1 MIEIDK
7 IRTKAQQW
15 LGPEFN
21 EETRKEVREMLEK
34 DEKKLIDA
42 FYQDLEFGTGGL
54 RGIMGA
60 GTNRMNIY
68 TLGMATQGL
77 SNYII
82 KECGN
87 KGIKVAIAHDCRN
100 NSRYFAETAADIF
113 SANGFEVYLF
123 EALRPTP
130 ELSFAIRQYKCQSGV
145 VITASHNPPEYNGY
159 KAYWNDG
166 GQVVAPHDEAI
177 IEEVRKITSVS
188 QIKFDGKKEKIRI
201 IGKETD
207 ELFLKE
213 VLKMSINP
221 EIIRKHNDLGIVFT
235 PIHGTGAPLVPEAL
249 KMFGFKNI
257 QNVPEQ
263 DAPDGNFPT
272 VKSPNPEEPAALSM
286 AIKKATETG
295 ADLVMA
301 TDPDADRLGIAVRNK
316 KNEFVL
322 LNGNQTGALL
332 IQYILSQFKE
342 KKKYKGNEF
351 IIKTI
356 VTTDLLDRI
365 AEKHKVK
372 CYNVLTGF
380 KFFAELIREL
390 EGKEKYIGGGEE
402 SYGFLP
408 GDYVRDKDAVA
419 SCALAAEVAAWA
431 KSRGKTLYEQLIDI
445 YLEYGLY
452 KEKLIN
458 IVRKGAEGANEIRS
472 MMKGYRNNPPE
483 TINKSKVVK
492 VDDYATLVST
502 NCITGEK
509 KKIDLLESDVLQ
521 FFLEDGSK
529 ISVRP
534 SGTEPKIKFYF
545 SVNTKLESAAKFD
558 ETEMYLDQR
567 IDDIIKDMRLSCVFY
582 HGIPHFERGTRSVLT
597 VKLIENSV
605 KLRGLSI

>member
-1 MIEIDK
+1 MLSIEE
-7 IRTKAQQW
+7 IRSKAQQW

-21 EETRKEVREMLEK
+21 EETRREVWEMLEK

-87 KGIKVAIAHDCRN
+87 NGIKVAIAHDCRN

-113 SANGFEVYLF
+113 SSNGFEVYLF

-130 ELSFAIRQYKCQSGV
+130 ELSFAIRHYKCQSGV

-159 KAYWNDG
+159 KVYWNDG

-188 QIKFDGKKEKIRI
+188 QIKFNGKKDKIKT

-207 ELFLKE
+207 QLFLNE
-213 VLKMSINP
+213 VIKMSINP
-221 EIIRKHNDLGIVFT
+221 DIIKKQNDIGIVYT
-235 PIHGTGAPLVPEAL
+235 PIHGTGGTLVPQAL
-249 KMFGFKNI
+249 KMFGFRNI

-263 DAPDGNFPT
+263 DIVDGNFPT

-286 AIKKATETG
+286 AIKKAYETG
-295 ADLVMA
+295 AELVMA
-301 TDPDADRLGIAVRNK
+301 TDPDADRIGIAVRNK
-316 KNEFVL
+316 KGEFVL
-322 LNGNQTGALL
+322 LNGNQTGVLL
-332 IQYILSQFKE
+332 THYILSQFKE
-342 KKKYKGNEF
+342 RNKYKGNEY

-356 VTTDLLDRI
+356 VTTDLLDKI
-365 AEKHKVK
+365 AEKYKVK

-380 KFFAELIREL
+380 KFFAELIRKL

-419 SCALAAEVAAWA
+419 SCALAAEVAAYA
-431 KSRGKTLYEQLIDI
+431 KNKGMSLYEQLIDI

-458 IVRKGAEGANEIRS
+458 IVRKGKEGADEIKA
-472 MMKGYRNNPPE
+472 MMTTYRNNPPKI
-483 TINKSKVVK
+483 INNSKVVK
-492 VDDYATLVST
+492 INDFGTLISID
-502 NCITGEK
+502 CLTGK
-509 KKIDLLESDVLQ
+509 KNVIDLIKSDVLQ
-521 FFLEDGSK
+521 FFLQDGSK

-558 ETEMYLDQR
+558 ETEKLLDQR
-567 IDDIIKDMRLSCVFY
+567 IADIIKYM
-582 HGIPHFERGTRSVLT
+582 
-597 VKLIENSV
+597 KLQ
-605 KLRGLSI
+605 

>member
-1 MIEIDK
+1 MQSLDQIK
-7 IRTKAQQW
+7 SKAQQW

-34 DEKKLIDA
+34 DEKKLVDA

-130 ELSFAIRQYKCQSGV
+130 ELSFAIRQYKCQSGI

-188 QIKFDGKKEKIRI
+188 QIKFVGKKEKIKI

-207 ELFLKE
+207 KLFLAE

-221 EIIRKHNDLGIVFT
+221 DIISKFSNIGIVFT
-235 PIHGTGAPLVPEAL
+235 PIHGTGNPLVPEAL

-263 DAPDGNFPT
+263 ENPDGNFPT

-286 AIKKATETG
+286 AIRKATETG
-295 ADLVMA
+295 AELVMA

-342 KKKYKGNEF
+342 KNKYKGNEF

-356 VTTDLLDRI
+356 VTSDLLDRI

-545 SVNTKLESAAKFD
+545 SVNTKLESADNFD
-558 ETEMYLDQR
+558 ETEKLLDQR
-567 IDDIIKDMRLSCVFY
+567 ITDIIKDM
-582 HGIPHFERGTRSVLT
+582 
-597 VKLIENSV
+597 KLI
-605 KLRGLSI
+605 LSFLPRSCAELYTE

>member
-1 MIEIDK
+1 MLSLDEIK
-7 IRTKAQQW
+7 SKARKW

-21 EETRKEVREMLEK
+21 EETRREVREMLEK

-82 KECGN
+82 KECGETS
-87 KGIKVAIAHDCRN
+87 IKVAVAHDCRN

-177 IEEVRKITSVS
+177 IEEVRKIKTVS
-188 QIKFDGKKEKIRI
+188 EIKFNRKKEKIKI

-207 ELFLKE
+207 QLFLNE
-213 VLKMSINP
+213 ILKMSINP
-221 EIIRKHNDLGIVFT
+221 DIIRKQNNIGIVYT
-235 PIHGTGAPLVPEAL
+235 PIHGTGGTLVPQAL

-263 DAPDGNFPT
+263 DIVDGNFPT
-272 VKSPNPEEPAALSM
+272 VKSPNPEEPAALSL
-286 AIKKATETG
+286 AIKKAYETG
-295 ADLVMA
+295 AELVMA

-316 KNEFVL
+316 KGEFVL
-322 LNGNQTGALL
+322 LNGNQTGVLL
-332 IQYILSQFKE
+332 TNYILSQFKE
-342 KKKYKGNEF
+342 KKKYKGNEY

-365 AEKHKVK
+365 AEKYNVK

-380 KFFAELIREL
+380 KFFAELIRNL
-390 EGKEKYIGGGEE
+390 EGKEKFIGGGEE

-419 SCALAAEVAAWA
+419 SCALAAEVAAFA
-431 KSRGKTLYEQLIDI
+431 KNNGKSLYDQLIDI

-452 KEKLIN
+452 KERLIN
-458 IVRKGAEGANEIRS
+458 IVRKGKEGADEIKT
-472 MMKGYRNNPPE
+472 MMTGYRNNSPK
-483 TINKSKVVK
+483 TINNSRVIRI
-492 VDDYATLVST
+492 DDYETLVST

-509 KKIDLLESDVLQ
+509 KKIDLLRSDVLQ

-529 ISVRP
+529 ISIRP

-545 SVNTKLESAAKFD
+545 SVNTKLESADKFE
-558 ETEMYLDQR
+558 ETDNFLDQR
-567 IDDIIKDMRLSCVFY
+567 ISGIIKDMELQ
-582 HGIPHFERGTRSVLT
+582 
-597 VKLIENSV
+597 
-605 KLRGLSI
+605 

>member
-1 MIEIDK
+1 MLSIDK
-7 IRTKAQQW
+7 IREKASEW
-15 LGPEFN
+15 LGPDFN

-54 RGIMGA
+54 RGVMGA

-87 KGIKVAIAHDCRN
+87 SGIKVAIAHDCRN

-123 EALRPTP
+123 ESLRPTP

-177 IEEVRKITSVS
+177 IDEVRKIKSVS
-188 QIKFDGKKEKIRI
+188 EIKFNAQRDRIKI

-207 ELFLKE
+207 QLFLNE

-221 EIIRKHNDLGIVFT
+221 EIIKKNSDIGIVYT
-235 PIHGTGAPLVPEAL
+235 PIHGTGGTLVPQAL
-249 KMFGFKNI
+249 KMFGFTNI
-257 QNVPEQ
+257 GNVPEQ
-263 DAPDGNFPT
+263 DIVDGNFPT

-286 AIKKATETG
+286 AIKKAQETG

-301 TDPDADRLGIAVRNK
+301 TDPDADRLGLAVRN
-316 KNEFVL
+316 NQGEFVL
-322 LNGNQTGALL
+322 LNGNQTGVLL
-332 IQYILSQFKE
+332 THYILSQYKE
-342 KKKYKGNEF
+342 RNKYKGNEY

-356 VTTDLLDRI
+356 VTTDLLDRM
-365 AEKHKVK
+365 AEKYGVK

-380 KFFAELIREL
+380 KFFAELIRKL

-419 SCALAAEVAAWA
+419 SCALAAEIAAFA
-431 KSRGKTLYEQLIDI
+431 KEKGKTLYRMLVDI

-452 KEKLIN
+452 REKLIN
-458 IVRKGAEGANEIRS
+458 IVRKGAEGAAEIKA
-472 MMKGYRNNPPE
+472 MMKGYRSDPPK
-483 TINKSKVVK
+483 TINNSRVVR
-492 VDDYATLVST
+492 VDDYESLIST
-502 NCITGEK
+502 DLITGRK
-509 KKIDLLESDVLQ
+509 KKIELIKSDVLQ

-545 SVNTKLESAAKFD
+545 SVNTALASADKFD
-558 ETEMYLDQR
+558 ETEKLLDQR
-567 IDDIIKDMRLSCVFY
+567 IADIIKDMKLS
-582 HGIPHFERGTRSVLT
+582 
-597 VKLIENSV
+597 
-605 KLRGLSI
+605 